1 MGKKTD
7 HSKVPEYDAKV
18 VGPIDKR
25 RCHDLVFLIIFIA
38 FWVGMVIV
46 AQTAIKFG
54 DPNKIIQP
62 RDTWGNYCGSGPKNS
77 SGIDLR
83 DKPNL
88 YYFNP
93 ISPGMLPAVCVKECP
108 STTGMAS
115 ASNAVCTY
123 GITPTD
129 ITLAVHIASLK
140 CAPVVFNSNP
150 ILGRC
155 IPLGA
160 TGDLLNLLNET
171 SSKVPGGELLGA
183 TTQMSQV
190 FISDVIKSWQF
201 LVGSVFTSVFVT
213 FLWLFLLRFVAK
225 VIVWATILLVNLIFL
240 GLAGLLFSYWK
251 QYENYYYNGTD
262 AGHDS
267 DNVKNMFTAAKYG
280 CYVCLGLF
288 GVMLLLTLI
297 MRKRIRVAV
306 EIIKESARAVAKM
319 PFIMFFPLFIWAA
332 IAVLFVYFLY
342 ILLYTASIDDFS
354 GSIEINQF
362 GQTFRDKYIPV
373 YLNLYHI
380 FGFLWTFNFLLGL
393 NQLTIAGGF
402 ATYYWTLDKRAIR
415 KFPVLRSLWR
425 GVRYHLGSVA
435 FGSFLIAVVQMIR
448 VILWFIGRKVKKT
461 KIKCLMC
468 IIACI
473 DCCLAAISK
482 IIKWINKNA
491 YIKIAIDGKSFCRS
505 CATAFGLI
513 IRNGLKLIAVDLVSD
528 FVLLLSKLV
537 ITAMNVML
545 FYGFFWWKQKD
556 LQIQLIYAPLIIIA
570 VLSYVVA
577 TGLLSVYSMGIDTI
591 FLSFLEDSERN
602 DGSPEKPYYMSDSLK
617 KIIHVSNKA
626 MEESKKKK
634 SGKVAPA
641 PASAVQEY

>member
-7 HSKVPEYDAKV
+7 HSKVPEYDGKV

-38 FWVGMVIV
+38 FWVGMFIV
-46 AQTAIKFG
+46 AQTGFKYG

-62 RDTWGNYCGSGPKNS
+62 RDSFGNYCGSGPKNN
-77 SGIDLR
+77 SGPDLR
-83 DKPNL
+83 DRPNL

-93 ISPGMLPAVCVKECP
+93 ISPGMLPSVCVKECP
-108 STTGMAS
+108 TTTGITTP
-115 ASNAVCTY
+115 SNAICTY
-123 GITPTD
+123 GIIPNEF
-129 ITLAVHIASLK
+129 TLGPFIATLK
-140 CAPVVFNSNP
+140 CAPVIFSSNA

-155 IPLGA
+155 IPLNAG
-160 TGDLLNLLNET
+160 TDMLKLLNET
-171 SSKVPGGELLGA
+171 AGTMPGGALIGQ
-183 TTQMSQV
+183 TTQTLQV
-190 FISDVIKSWQF
+190 MVSDIMKTWQF
-201 LVGSVFTSVFVT
+201 LVGAVFTSVVVT

-225 VIVWATILLVNLIFL
+225 AMVWTTIALVNLIFL
-240 GLAGLLFSYWK
+240 GLA
-251 QYENYYYNGTD
+251 EIYYHGTE

-267 DNVKNMFTAAKYG
+267 ENNKTMFTGAMYG
-280 CYVCLGLF
+280 TYVCLGLF

-297 MRKRIRVAV
+297 MRKRIRIAV
-306 EIIKESARAVAKM
+306 EIIKEAARTVGKM

-332 IAVLFVYFLY
+332 IAILFVYFLFV
-342 ILLYTASIDDFS
+342 LLYTASIDDFS
-354 GSIEINQF
+354 GTVEVNF
-362 GQTFRDKYIPV
+362 VGNTLRDKYVPL
-373 YLNLYHI
+373 YLNLYHV

-415 KFPVLRSLWR
+415 VFPVLRSFYRAL
-425 GVRYHLGSVA
+425 RYHLGSVA

-448 VILWFIGRKVKKT
+448 VVLWFIGRKVKKS

-468 IIACI
+468 IITCI
-473 DCCLAAISK
+473 DCCLAAIAK
-482 IIKWINKNA
+482 IVKWINKNA

-505 CATAFGLI
+505 CASAFGLI
-513 IRNGLKLIAVDLVSD
+513 IRNGLRLIAVDLVSD

-537 ITAMNVML
+537 ITAMNVMIY
-545 FYGFFWWKQKD
+545 YGFFWWKQKD
-556 LQIQLIYAPLIIIA
+556 LQIQLIYAPLILIA
-570 VLSYVVA
+570 VLTYVVA

-626 MEESKKKK
+626 LEDNNKKK
-634 SGKVAPA
+634 SGGKVAPS
-641 PASAVQEY
+641 SAVQEY